1 MGNEALFCSCFCFCG
16 PLGGAEPR
24 WVGVML
30 PEGQVVLPS
39 SVFFRIRSISETAA
53 GWKGF
58 QRYIKEAVRF
68 GRLGRRAA
76 FPWVNN
82 DVGCSLELQACVF
95 ISSSLCACVE
105 AETLA
110 LCRKNPASEASP
122 DHQVTRACRLV
133 PLHQILSPQSPLRG
147 RSCLLSNP
155 KCLQRRGFCL

>member
-1 MGNEALFCSCFCFCG
+1 M
-16 PLGGAEPR
+16 
-24 WVGVML
+24 
-30 PEGQVVLPS
+30 VLPS

-58 QRYIKEAVRF
+58 QRCVKEAVRF

-76 FPWVNN
+76 FSWVSN

-110 LCRKNPASEASP
+110 LCRKNPAGEVSPPAHPGLKAAAASP
-122 DHQVTRACRLV
+122 DSKPTKS
-133 PLHQILSPQSPLRG
+133 IK
-147 RSCLLSNP
+147 SCLLSNP
-155 KCLQRRGFCL
+155 KCLQRRGFCFLVIVLYTLFFFQFF